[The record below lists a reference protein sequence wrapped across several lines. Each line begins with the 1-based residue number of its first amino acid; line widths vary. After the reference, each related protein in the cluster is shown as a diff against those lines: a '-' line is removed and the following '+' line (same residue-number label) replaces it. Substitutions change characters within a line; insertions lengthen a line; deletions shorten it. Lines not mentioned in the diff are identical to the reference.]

1 MDYTKCRDLG
11 FGIDS
16 LANEH
21 KRVRKLLESFDID
34 RMIDELKEKK
44 AIIIEGKSNIERG
57 WDLSG
62 IDKLMSQRLFS

>member
-11 FGIDS
+11 FGIYS

-21 KRVRKLLESFDID
+21 KRVRKLLEFFDID

-44 AIIIEGKSNIERG
+44 AIIIEGKSNIERVVVG
-57 WDLSG
+57 
-62 IDKLMSQRLFS
+62 SQWY

>member
-21 KRVRKLLESFDID
+21 KRVRKLLEFFDID

-44 AIIIEGKSNIERG
+44 AIIIEGKSNIERVVVG
-57 WDLSG
+57 
-62 IDKLMSQRLFS
+62 SQWY

>member
-1 MDYTKCRDLG
+1 MDYPNCRDLG

-21 KRVRKLLESFDID
+21 KRVRKLLEFFDID

-44 AIIIEGKSNIERG
+44 AIIIEGKSNIERVVVG
-57 WDLSG
+57 
-62 IDKLMSQRLFS
+62 SQWY